1 MLRFGTPK
9 MAATVSAGDVN
20 IGVRIQLAVLH

>member
-1 MLRFGTPK
+1 MLRFGPPK

-20 IGVRIQLAVLH
+20 IWVRVPLAALR